1 MKCPAMVHRIDLDV
15 KNLTTLISEN
25 QALEI
30 SRPYSELRKVS
41 GPAKVDIFFQFV
53 SWIFFMFIA

>member
-41 GPAKVDIFFQFV
+41 GPAKVDIFF
-53 SWIFFMFIA
+53 SLSAGFFSSL